1 LKGGVNMKVQE
12 CLNSIPET
20 NLGYIRMVAFV
31 SGGEA
36 VERTLDTY
44 TNRELIDV
52 QTKGAAA
59 YYRIGEYWYV
69 VYNA

>member
-1 LKGGVNMKVQE
+1 
-12 CLNSIPET
+12 
-20 NLGYIRMVAFV
+20 MVAFV

-44 TNRELIDV
+44 TNRELIDA